1 VENVKRSRFAG
12 ESGHYDVVFK
22 GLNERYGHGA
32 AIRRIVIFVSVVCNA
47 VLTGPTYGQTNAP
60 LATRPNLPVFI
71 QQAQTLRIPINVFG
85 HSIVAP
91 VKDLKASDLILDVDG
106 KPRSF
111 QLSRPWD
118 QTLNPKTG
126 QPEDRP
132 NLLLIL
138 PFDGPQFR
146 NDAIDDAITSL
157 KAKPNL
163 DWNISILDDGGE
175 QTDYTRDMATVIDE
189 LKRIRSENPADTDLD
204 SWRQTASLAIA
215 NMRDLPGRRV
225 VMSLGDIF
233 HEEVFYNET
242 LMYENF
248 EAHDVAFAAR
258 SAGAV
263 IYAADSF
270 QEIGRLRGLFPYYYT
285 IGFGPW
291 MLLTRDNHLEGW
303 ISNFAQD
310 TIQEIQQ
317 DQMAAYDLDLHLDP
331 KQMDGRPHA
340 VSITSQR
347 RDAIVNAPTFYA
359 APSLA
364 QLQELSKGSAV
375 LRQALQSPPSNAGSP
390 LQLGTQMEYF
400 PHRGGQTGTEMV
412 STGIFWSSA
421 TPAPSYVE
429 VAMQLQQMNTGLMMG
444 AIVGRVDWTSD
455 EPVWNLAM
463 DVVPGAYRLRIA
475 AVDPTGKIVAGST
488 KQFTVS
494 PPSPGETVRIS
505 SLAIGKSCVFSPQ
518 LPQTANHAPATN
530 YLRVGNC
537 TIKLEPSHSFS
548 PDDVLWTLVRLRP
561 VGKLAQRPS
570 KDWKGSFVL
579 VDGKGSKLE
588 EVPAAW
594 LTEKDGSFAATAA
607 IQLDDT
613 KLKLTNGEY
622 DVWFT
627 LKGPGIERGYAE
639 DAPFLVY
646 GADNPANK

>member
-1 VENVKRSRFAG
+1 MSEK
-12 ESGHYDVVFK
+12 HQQQWI
-22 GLNERYGHGA
+22 
-32 AIRRIVIFVSVVCNA
+32 AIFILVVCSA
-47 VLTGPTYGQTNAP
+47 VLRVSIYGQTNAP
-60 LATRPNLPVFI
+60 SAPQAELPESM
-71 QQAQTLRIPINVFG
+71 QQAQTLRIPINVFD
-85 HSIVAP
+85 HTTVAA

-118 QTLNPKTG
+118 QTINPKTG

-132 NLLLIL
+132 NLLIIL

-146 NDAIDDAITSL
+146 NDAIDDALRSL
-157 KAKPNL
+157 MSKPNL

-175 QTDYTRDMATVIDE
+175 QTAYTRDMSTVIDE
-189 LKRIRSENPADTDLD
+189 LKRIRSENPAETDLD
-204 SWRQTASLAIA
+204 SWRRIASVAIA
-215 NMRDLPGRRV
+215 SMRDLPGRRV

-233 HEEVFYNET
+233 HEMVFVNFT
-242 LMYENF
+242 LMYENY

-285 IGFGPW
+285 VGFGPW
-291 MLLTRDNHLEGW
+291 MLLTRDDHLEGW
-303 ISNFAQD
+303 ISNFADD

-317 DQMAAYDLDLHLDP
+317 DQMAAYDLDLQLDP
-331 KQMDGRPHA
+331 KQMDGQPHA
-340 VSITSQR
+340 VSIKSPR

-359 APSLA
+359 APNLA
-364 QLQELSKGSAV
+364 QLQELSQGSAA
-375 LRQALQSPPSNAGSP
+375 LRQALQSPPSDAGSA

-400 PHRGGQTGTEMV
+400 PHRDGRTGTQLV

-421 TPAPSYVE
+421 TPPPPHVE

-444 AIVGRVDWTSD
+444 TIVGRVDWTSA

-463 DVVPGAYRLRIA
+463 EVIPGAYRLRIA
-475 AVDPTGKIVAGST
+475 AADPTGKIVAGST

-494 PPSPGETVRIS
+494 PSSPGETVRIS
-505 SLAIGKSCVFSPQ
+505 SLAIGKSCVFSPA
-518 LPQTANHAPATN
+518 LPQSANHASTTN
-530 YLRVGNC
+530 YLQAGKC
-537 TIKLEPSHSFS
+537 TIQLEPSHSFS
-548 PDDVLWTLVRLRP
+548 PDDVLWTLVRIRP

-570 KDWKGSFVL
+570 HDWKGSFVL
-579 VDGKGSKLE
+579 VDENGSKLE

-607 IQLDDT
+607 IQLSDP
-613 KLKLTNGEY
+613 KLKLTDGKY

-627 LKGPGIERGYAE
+627 LKGPGIERGYGE
-639 DAPFLVY
+639 DAPFLVV
-646 GADNPANK
+646 GAGDAAK

>member
-1 VENVKRSRFAG
+1 MSKKHQQEWIAVFILMVYSAVFAG
-12 ESGHYDVVFK
+12 
-22 GLNERYGHGA
+22 
-32 AIRRIVIFVSVVCNA
+32 
-47 VLTGPTYGQTNAP
+47 PMYGQTNA
-60 LATRPNLPVFI
+60 ATAPQAKLPEFI

-85 HSIVAP
+85 HSTVVP

-118 QTLNPKTG
+118 QTVNPKTG

-132 NLLLIL
+132 NLLIIL
-138 PFDGPQFR
+138 PFDGPQYR
-146 NDAIDDAITSL
+146 NDAINDALNSL
-157 KAKPNL
+157 QSKLNL

-175 QTDYTRDMATVIDE
+175 QTAYTRDMATVIAE

-204 SWRQTASLAIA
+204 SWRATASLAIA
-215 NMRDLPGRRV
+215 SMRDLPGRRV

-233 HEEVFYNET
+233 HEMAYVDDR

-285 IGFGPW
+285 VGFGPW
-291 MLLTRDNHLEGW
+291 MLLTRDDHLEGW
-303 ISNFAQD
+303 ISNFAED

-331 KQMDGRPHA
+331 KQMDGQPHA

-347 RDAIVNAPTFYA
+347 RGAIVNAPTFYT

-364 QLQELSKGSAV
+364 QLQELSKASAV
-375 LRQALQSPPSNAGSP
+375 LRQALQSPPSDAGSP
-390 LQLGTQMEYF
+390 LQLGTQVEYF
-400 PHRGGQTGTEMV
+400 PHRGGHTGTQII

-421 TPAPSYVE
+421 TPPPTHVE
-429 VAMQLQQMNTGLMMG
+429 VAMQLQQINTGLMMG
-444 AIVGRVDWTSD
+444 TIVGRLDWSSP
-455 EPVWNLAM
+455 EPVWTISA
-463 DVVPGAYRLRIA
+463 DVNPGAYRLRIA
-475 AVDPTGKIVAGST
+475 AADPTGKIVAGVT
-488 KQFTVS
+488 KELTVA
-494 PPSPGETVRIS
+494 PPSPGEMVRIS
-505 SLAIGKSCVFSPQ
+505 SLAVGRSCVFSPS
-518 LPQTANHAPATN
+518 LPQAANHASTTN
-530 YLRVGNC
+530 YLRAGKC
-537 TIKLEPSHSFS
+537 TIQLEPSYSFS
-548 PDDVLWTLVRLRP
+548 SSDVLWTLVRITP
-561 VGKLAQRPS
+561 VGKLAHRPS
-570 KDWKGSFVL
+570 HDWKGSFVL

-588 EVPAAW
+588 EVPVAW
-594 LTEKDGSFAATAA
+594 LTAKDGSFVATAA
-607 IQLDDT
+607 IQLSDP

-627 LKGPGIERGYAE
+627 LKGPGIERGYGE

-646 GADNPANK
+646 GAGDAPNK